1 MAETKKDDR
10 SFNKRLMDA
19 MAEME
24 NPTKSK
30 QAYNYKYETLEQVL
44 GIVRPAL
51 LNYGLMLY
59 QSVKWD
65 ERYNGFKLETGVF
78 GESESRIMDER
89 PFHTCD
95 DAQAEGSWETYMR
108 RYALRTAFGLTGED
122 DDGAA
127 TKSTNNQNHTSKR
140 NTAAQSDV
148 FKGAKVTEMAS
159 DALMGKLDA
168 KIAELAEIRG
178 VEPETVKESLMKSK
192 TMNGATDY
200 NSLTKDQANA
210 ALCQLIAWADKA
222 NVENLADEDYE
233 F

>member
-10 SFNKRLMDA
+10 SFNKRLIDA

-30 QAYNYKYETLEQVL
+30 QAYKYKYETLEQVL

-51 LNYGLMLY
+51 LNNGLMLF

-65 ERYNGFKLETGVF
+65 TRTNGFILETGVF
-78 GESESRIMDER
+78 GEDESRTMDER
-89 PFHTCD
+89 PFHTCS

-122 DDGAA
+122 DDGEA
-127 TKSTNNQNHTSKR
+127 TKPNNNQNPASKR
-140 NTAAQSDV
+140 NTAASSDV
-148 FKGAKVTEMAS
+148 FKGAKATEMAS
-159 DALMGKLDA
+159 DELMERLNV
-168 KIAELAEIRG
+168 KIAELAELRG
-178 VEPETVKESLMKSK
+178 VQLDKVIGSLMRSNAMKD
-192 TMNGATDY
+192 ARDY

-210 ALCQLIAWADKA
+210 ALCQLIAWTDKA
-222 NVENLADEDYE
+222 SAEHYEDKDIE